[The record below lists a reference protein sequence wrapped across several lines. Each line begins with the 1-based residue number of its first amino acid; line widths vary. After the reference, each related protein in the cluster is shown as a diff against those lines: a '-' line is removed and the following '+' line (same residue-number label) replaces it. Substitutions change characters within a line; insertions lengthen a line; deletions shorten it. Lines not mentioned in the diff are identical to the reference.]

1 VTSNRP
7 YLYFEPA
14 YRVYYIVLCRRSH
27 NGAGSIEKDSG
38 KIMELGG
45 REKGSFFVVD
55 IVGKIDR
62 LKDSIVLKSYINT
75 LMEKGRVA
83 VALNLSRVTY
93 LDSGALN
100 VFIYSHDILKKK
112 GGQLVLIEPSEYV
125 RDVLEVV
132 GLTKVVKIYP
142 AEGDFNRALKND

>member
-1 VTSNRP
+1 
-7 YLYFEPA
+7 
-14 YRVYYIVLCRRSH
+14 
-27 NGAGSIEKDSG
+27 
-38 KIMELGG
+38 MELGG
-45 REKGSFFVVD
+45 SVKGIFFVVD
-55 IVGKIDR
+55 LVGKIDR

-83 VALNLSRVTY
+83 IALNLSKVTY

-100 VFIYSHDILKKK
+100 VFIYCHQTLNKK

-132 GLTKVVKIYP
+132 GLTKVVKIYLTQ
-142 AEGDFNRALKND
+142 EEFTRALKNT